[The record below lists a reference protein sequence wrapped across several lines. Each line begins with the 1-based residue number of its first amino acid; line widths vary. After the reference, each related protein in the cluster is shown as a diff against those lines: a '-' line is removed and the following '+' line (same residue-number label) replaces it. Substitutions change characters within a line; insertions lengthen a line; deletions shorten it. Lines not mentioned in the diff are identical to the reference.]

1 MDRMTDK
8 IIVQDIEFNG
18 NIGVIDDEMNVRQP
32 IRVDLELVY
41 VKGAFFSAADSDD
54 ISHAIDYA
62 QAVKRVV
69 QIGTHGHYRLIERLA
84 EKIIHALFAEFAI
97 AELKLWVR
105 KLKPPIKNV
114 HDSVGVCVTRTR
126 GDVISEPKPVGFLR
140 ESIPFLRKGTILD
153 VAAGRGR
160 NALYLASLGFAV
172 DAIDRDEQALLELA
186 DLAKQRRLTNISI
199 QPVNLEQ
206 EAIWTAGLDNEQYN
220 DRYDGV
226 VVFFYLYRPLFP
238 ALIRALKPGGVLI
251 YETFLIDNHFHYQHP
266 RRKEFC
272 LEHNELLRLARGL
285 RVLHYEE
292 RQHEEGHGYSDKPFT
307 ARLIAQKG

>member
-1 MDRMTDK
+1 M
-8 IIVQDIEFNG
+8 
-18 NIGVIDDEMNVRQP
+18 
-32 IRVDLELVY
+32 
-41 VKGAFFSAADSDD
+41 
-54 ISHAIDYA
+54 
-62 QAVKRVV
+62 
-69 QIGTHGHYRLIERLA
+69 
-84 EKIIHALFAEFAI
+84 
-97 AELKLWVR
+97 
-105 KLKPPIKNV
+105 
-114 HDSVGVCVTRTR
+114 
-126 GDVISEPKPVGFLR
+126 
-140 ESIPFLRKGTILD
+140 
-153 VAAGRGR
+153 AAGRGR

-206 EAIWTAGLDNEQYN
+206 EAIWTAGLDNERYN

-226 VVFFYLYRPLFP
+226 LVFFYLYRPLFP

-272 LEHNELLRLARGL
+272 LEHNELLRLTQGL
-285 RVLHYEE
+285 RILHYEE
-292 RQHEEGHGYSDKPFT
+292 GQHEEGHGYSDKPFT